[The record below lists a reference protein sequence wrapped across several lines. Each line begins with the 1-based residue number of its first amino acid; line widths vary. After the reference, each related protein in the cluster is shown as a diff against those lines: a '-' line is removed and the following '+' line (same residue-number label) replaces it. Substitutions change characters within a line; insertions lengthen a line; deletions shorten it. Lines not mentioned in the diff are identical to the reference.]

1 MSALRRWWRWWSRG
15 LLVYRWVN
23 TTPHNQVI
31 NIGRIEQPILLQPM
45 ETLEITIYPA
55 RER

>member
-1 MSALRRWWRWWSRG
+1 MKALRRWWAWWSRG

-23 TTPHNQVI
+23 TTLHNQII
-31 NIGRIEQPILLQPM
+31 NVGRIEQPILLQPM